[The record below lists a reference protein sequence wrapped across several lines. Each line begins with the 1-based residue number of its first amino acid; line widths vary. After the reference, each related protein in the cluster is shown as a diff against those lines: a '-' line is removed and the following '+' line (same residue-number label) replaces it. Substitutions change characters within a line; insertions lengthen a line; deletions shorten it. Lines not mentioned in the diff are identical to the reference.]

1 MTTNYVVK
9 KSKSRKL
16 KEPMIDYYPTGS
28 EVFFIRDIL
37 EKYPEAIMKEK
48 ELEKKVKDKVSK
60 EHLEQILK
68 YFQHTNQIIYSK
80 KGITYIHPATKKLK
94 DIIKKGIVYGRN

>member
-9 KSKSRKL
+9 KPKTNKL

-28 EVFFIRDIL
+28 EVFFVRGIL
-37 EKYPEAIMKEK
+37 ENYSEAIMKEE
-48 ELEKKVKDKVSK
+48 ELKKKVKDKVSK

-68 YFQHTNQIIYSK
+68 YLQYTNQIIYSK
-80 KGITYIHPATKKLK
+80 KGITYIHPASKKLK